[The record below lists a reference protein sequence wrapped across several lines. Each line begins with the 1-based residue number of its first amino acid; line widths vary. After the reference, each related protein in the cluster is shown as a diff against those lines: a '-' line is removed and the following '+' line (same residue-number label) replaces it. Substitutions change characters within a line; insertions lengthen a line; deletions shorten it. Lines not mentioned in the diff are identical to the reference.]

1 MTRWTIR
8 GVGDEVVEMIRKV
21 ADLTGATHG
30 ELLTEIVADWYGQLP
45 EADET
50 LDVELAI
57 QGEFAGP

>member
-1 MTRWTIR
+1 
-8 GVGDEVVEMIRKV
+8 MIRKV